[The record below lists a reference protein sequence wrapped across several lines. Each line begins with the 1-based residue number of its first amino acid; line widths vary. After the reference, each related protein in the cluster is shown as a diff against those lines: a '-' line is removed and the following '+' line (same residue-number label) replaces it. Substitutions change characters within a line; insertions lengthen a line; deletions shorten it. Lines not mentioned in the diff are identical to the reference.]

1 MRCVWMLHRVVGRPY
16 DRLFGLSCC
25 ILAFCL
31 LSFTSMSAFLS
42 QLFSLQWKIDFREK
56 QVKCSLWMS
65 PFLTNICV
73 IWQIFFSLP
82 MHLVLRDLTLRS
94 LSTEMRGQGEFFFTK
109 KLMNIVCLLRNK
121 KHFLWIVPFN
131 CWLESGISRGR
142 RGLCSMDWSLTQA
155 GADL

>member
-1 MRCVWMLHRVVGRPY
+1 MYCNVSTLETLKCSSCRDHEMCLNAHRVVGRPF
-16 DRLFGLSCC
+16 DRVFGLSCC

-94 LSTEMRGQGEFFFTK
+94 LSTEMRGQGEF
-109 KLMNIVCLLRNK
+109 CLQKN
-121 KHFLWIVPFN
+121 
-131 CWLESGISRGR
+131 
-142 RGLCSMDWSLTQA
+142 
-155 GADL
+155 